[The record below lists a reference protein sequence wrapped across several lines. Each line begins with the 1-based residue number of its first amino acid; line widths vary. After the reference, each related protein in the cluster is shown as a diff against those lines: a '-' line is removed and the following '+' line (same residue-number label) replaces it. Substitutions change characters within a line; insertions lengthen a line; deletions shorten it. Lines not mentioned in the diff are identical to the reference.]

1 MMNKMGRFPN
11 RAVRYTAFKTVMENG
26 TKKKLQK
33 TFFQELHP
41 TNTLPDGKVKTH
53 ADIMKEL
60 LAEARE
66 WERQ

>member
-1 MMNKMGRFPN
+1 MGRFPN

-41 TNTLPDGKVKTH
+41 TNTLPDGRVKTH
-53 ADIMKEL
+53 ADIMREL
-60 LAEARE
+60 VTEAKR
-66 WERQ
+66 WELEK